1 MTPQHLSRTE
11 FAGLLR
17 VGDVLIPGDQ
27 AFPSFSA
34 SKCGAHADRML
45 MYMTESDRRGLK
57 ILLRVFRFAPRF
69 AVRGILYLTES
80 HGVFP
85 QPIAAALR
93 LTGLG
98 AKGLVMTLYYSD
110 LDGSGKIHNLLKW
123 DAKVD
128 DRARSS
134 DHPEAPPPNGAEQPA
149 STVATASTRPAVLP
163 FERARRGALSL
174 RHLTV
179 AERLRYLG
187 NLRATILNRREEI
200 IDRIQQDTGKA
211 RSDALISEIFGALDN
226 LAWLEKYAP
235 TALKDRKQHTPIV
248 LMGKKSQTWYEPLG
262 AILIIAPW
270 NYPFYQAIVP
280 IACAFAAGNTVV
292 YKPSEW
298 TPLSG
303 LVEDLLGEAQF
314 APNWVCVVYGNG
326 AVGAELIDQRP
337 EKIFFTGSTQTGR
350 TILAQAAS
358 HLIPVELELG
368 GKDAMIVFDD
378 VNVQRAAAGAAW
390 GALTTTGQSFTSV
403 ERLYVHESVYVPFKA
418 AVVREVARLKQAI
431 DVDGDADIG
440 AMTTDFQ
447 VQIVARHVEDAI
459 SKGATVLTGTGWDRS
474 SKLIPPMV
482 IDRVTDDMLL
492 ARDETFGPIIPLL
505 SFRTEEEVIRRTN
518 ESPYG
523 LTASVWTSD
532 AERATRVSR
541 ALEVGG
547 VDQQCDGHRGESRIA
562 VWRHLKQR
570 HGTLQRRALDCT
582 VFATSSRCLSTRTAQ
597 RSRRTG
603 IRTRPRSIGCSRR

>member
-1 MTPQHLSRTE
+1 M
-11 FAGLLR
+11 
-17 VGDVLIPGDQ
+17 
-27 AFPSFSA
+27 
-34 SKCGAHADRML
+34 
-45 MYMTESDRRGLK
+45 
-57 ILLRVFRFAPRF
+57 
-69 AVRGILYLTES
+69 
-80 HGVFP
+80 
-85 QPIAAALR
+85 
-93 LTGLG
+93 
-98 AKGLVMTLYYSD
+98 
-110 LDGSGKIHNLLKW
+110 
-123 DAKVD
+123 
-128 DRARSS
+128 
-134 DHPEAPPPNGAEQPA
+134 
-149 STVATASTRPAVLP
+149 
-163 FERARRGALSL
+163 
-174 RHLTV
+174 
-179 AERLRYLG
+179 
-187 NLRATILNRREEI
+187 
-200 IDRIQQDTGKA
+200 
-211 RSDALISEIFGALDN
+211 
-226 LAWLEKYAP
+226 
-235 TALKDRKQHTPIV
+235 
-248 LMGKKSQTWYEPLG
+248 
-262 AILIIAPW
+262 
-270 NYPFYQAIVP
+270 
-280 IACAFAAGNTVV
+280 
-292 YKPSEW
+292 
-298 TPLSG
+298 
-303 LVEDLLGEAQF
+303 
-314 APNWVCVVYGNG
+314 CVVYGNG

-390 GALTTTGQSFTSV
+390 GALTTTGQSCTSV

-459 SKGATVLTGTGWDRS
+459 TKGATVLTGTGWDRS

-562 VWRHLKQR
+562 VWRHQKQR